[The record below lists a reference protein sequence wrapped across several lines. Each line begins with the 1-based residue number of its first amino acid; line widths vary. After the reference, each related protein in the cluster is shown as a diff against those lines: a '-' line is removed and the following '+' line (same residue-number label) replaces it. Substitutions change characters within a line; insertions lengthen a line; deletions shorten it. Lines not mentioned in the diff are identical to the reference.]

1 MFLNSHKHS
10 TQFYACFELKHLFTV
25 LSYSYQIISNHCA
38 EWNPPV
44 IDVRS
49 LRWTEI
55 QQFKEEIGNRFF
67 RFVLLS
73 AADDSIPYDCGAENI
88 VA

>member
-1 MFLNSHKHS
+1 M
-10 TQFYACFELKHLFTV
+10 
-25 LSYSYQIISNHCA
+25 SNHCA
-38 EWNPPV
+38 EWNPSV
-44 IDVRS
+44 IDVGP

-67 RFVLLS
+67 QCILLS
-73 AADDSIPYDCGAENI
+73 AADDSMTYYPGAENA